1 MTYFYQNLKQFGD
14 SIALIQGDAELS
26 YSGLAKQV
34 EERALAIQNAVEQSM
49 SDMGLNGSEADQPAK
64 RLVGM
69 IADNSVASVVNYL
82 ALLSQNYA
90 ILFISEAQLETHQ
103 KNVDKAH
110 NRETQ
115 PLDVISAYQI
125 RVVIHEETF
134 HTLHPQSAKDNS
146 DTQTMLPSIQDNI
159 ALLLSTS
166 GSTGT
171 SKQVVL
177 SYDNLQANCDSI
189 CAYLPIEESDVTI
202 TTLPFNYSYG
212 LSIINTHLA
221 LGASIVMT
229 SLSVMQREFW
239 QTFERHAV
247 TSFGGVPHSYEML
260 LRLKFTSMA
269 LPSLKYFTQAGGK
282 LSPDRVKQ
290 LASYASDNHKS
301 FFVMYGQTEATAR
314 MAYADHIK
322 LLAKP
327 ETIGKAIP
335 NTRLRVEGDELVF
348 TGENVMLGYAN
359 SCRDLASMPGV
370 ELLHTGDLAYED
382 DDGDFFITGRSKRIV
397 KLFGERLSLDAL
409 QSTLQTSLQSALQ
422 RSADSQTL
430 RNMIEHVF
438 CVGDDKRLHI
448 AVVVSGVAKQSDAD
462 IELILNTLKQY
473 MRNLNIHASAMKYHI
488 INETPLTSNGKVDY
502 PGLLASLQSQQVAS
516 RSATGQAGEQ
526 S

>member
-49 SDMGLNGSEADQPAK
+49 SDMGLNGSEADQPPK

-146 DTQTMLPSIQDNI
+146 DTQTMLPSIQDNV

-189 CAYLPIEESDVTI
+189 CAYLPIEKSDVTI

-221 LGASIVMT
+221 VGASIVLT

-359 SCRDLASMPGV
+359 SCRDLASLPGV
-370 ELLHTGDLAYED
+370 ALLHTGDLAYED

-409 QSTLQTSLQSALQ
+409 QNSLQSALQ
-422 RSADSQTL
+422 RCADSHTL

-448 AVVVSGVAKQSDAD
+448 AVVVSSVAKQSDAD